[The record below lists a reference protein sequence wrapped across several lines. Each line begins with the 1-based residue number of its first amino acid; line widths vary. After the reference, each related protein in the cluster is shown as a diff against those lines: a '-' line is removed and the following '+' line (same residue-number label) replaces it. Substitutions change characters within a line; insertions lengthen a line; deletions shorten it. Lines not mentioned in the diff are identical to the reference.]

1 MGPARRPAGGGC
13 DEAGI
18 VQANVDLYGSMAK
31 AWAGIGA
38 PKSRY
43 TRQWNEWTQEDDDYL
58 LEHAGASED
67 AEAVMT
73 CPRCLGRGTTH
84 EWWHASRV
92 STRKTRCWLCG
103 GSGLAEIGAGD
114 A

>member
-1 MGPARRPAGGGC
+1 
-13 DEAGI
+13 
-18 VQANVDLYGSMAK
+18 
-31 AWAGIGA
+31 
-38 PKSRY
+38 
-43 TRQWNEWTQEDDDYL
+43 
-58 LEHAGASED
+58 
-67 AEAVMT
+67 MT

-84 EWWHASRV
+84 EWWHAARV